1 MILSSGANHDPKI
14 FKEPHVF
21 KPGRENAERLLS
33 WNNVAWHSHS
43 SFSLVSLTA
52 KGLFGSVGSWAV
64 VFQWFS
70 RGGEA
75 KEWRDFKSCPSVAG
89 CAAAP
94 RGCPGTFLSMH
105 IAKETAGPA
114 QISMGSM
121 TSGAVLLGQAGA
133 GRAPKKCA
141 RSYLEV
147 LRFS

>member
-75 KEWRDFKSCPSVAG
+75 RSGGTSSR
-89 CAAAP
+89 AP
-94 RGCPGTFLSMH
+94 RW
-105 IAKETAGPA
+105 PA
-114 QISMGSM
+114 ARPPP
-121 TSGAVLLGQAGA
+121 GAVP
-133 GRAPKKCA
+133 APSCRCTSPK
-141 RSYLEV
+141 RRRGPP
-147 LRFS
+147 RFRWAQ